1 MEFNE
6 KLVELRKSR
15 GLTQE
20 ELAEKLYVTRSA
32 VSKWESGRG
41 YPNLDSLKGIAD
53 LFSVTVDELLSADGV
68 IRIAEAQQCRTEAR
82 RRDLVSGL
90 VDICTLLFIFLPLFT
105 VRGEGR
111 AEIFTLISSDGVAT
125 YLKAVYFVA
134 VALTVLTGGLTLGLR
149 DIELRAW
156 TLIKTPL
163 SLALGAVT
171 VLIFTVSLQPY
182 ASTLAFALLAI
193 KAVMLIKRQ

>member
-41 YPNLDSLKGIAD
+41 YPNLDSLKAIAD

-105 VRGEGR
+105 VRAEGR
-111 AEIFTLISSDGVAT
+111 AEIFTLISSGGVAT

-134 VALTVLTGGLTLGLR
+134 VGLTVLTGGLTLALR

>member
-90 VDICTLLFIFLPLFT
+90 VDICTLLFIFLPLFA

-134 VALTVLTGGLTLGLR
+134 VGLTVLTGVLTLSLR

-163 SLALGAVT
+163 SLILGAVT

>member
-41 YPNLDSLKGIAD
+41 YPNLDSLKGIAG

-68 IRIAEAQQCRTEAR
+68 IRIAEAEQCRTEAR

-134 VALTVLTGGLTLGLR
+134 VGLTVLTGGLTLGLR

>member
-41 YPNLDSLKGIAD
+41 YPNLDSLKGIAG

-134 VALTVLTGGLTLGLR
+134 VGLTVLTGGLTLGLR

-163 SLALGAVT
+163 SLALGAAT

>member
-90 VDICTLLFIFLPLFT
+90 VDFCTLLFIFLPLFT

-134 VALTVLTGGLTLGLR
+134 VGLTVLTGGLTLGLR

>member
-134 VALTVLTGGLTLGLR
+134 VGLTVLTGGLTLCLR

>member
-41 YPNLDSLKGIAD
+41 YPNLDSLKGIAA

-68 IRIAEAQQCRTEAR
+68 IRIAEVEQCRTEAR

-134 VALTVLTGGLTLGLR
+134 VGLTVLTGGLTLGLR
-149 DIELRAW
+149 DLELRAW

>member
-1 MEFNE
+1 M
-6 KLVELRKSR
+6 
-15 GLTQE
+15 
-20 ELAEKLYVTRSA
+20 
-32 VSKWESGRG
+32 
-41 YPNLDSLKGIAD
+41 
-53 LFSVTVDELLSADGV
+53 
-68 IRIAEAQQCRTEAR
+68 
-82 RRDLVSGL
+82 
-90 VDICTLLFIFLPLFT
+90 
-105 VRGEGR
+105 RGEGR

-134 VALTVLTGGLTLGLR
+134 VGLTVLTGGLTLALR